1 MDDVYRHL
9 LVLEEKFLKSINPK
23 KKKNKLI
30 SYVDHSSLYF
40 SFYVFVK

>member
-23 KKKNKLI
+23 KEKEQIN
-30 SYVDHSSLYF
+30 
-40 SFYVFVK
+40 

>member
-23 KKKNKLI
+23 KKEERTGGLI
-30 SYVDHSSLYF
+30 DDGGGVICS
-40 SFYVFVK
+40 